1 MPNAVAM
8 ILAGGSSRSL
18 SVLTEVRAEPA
29 IPFGGKFRVIDFV
42 LSNCVN
48 SDIYNVAV
56 LTQYRP
62 RSLNDHVGTG
72 KPWDLDLG
80 SGGVHLLQPYQGG
93 PYGDWQKGTADA
105 VRRNL
110 DFLKTQD
117 EELVLV
123 LAGDHIYLMDYRP
136 LLRQHLNEKADV
148 TVAVRR
154 VSRHETHRFGI
165 VTLEGD
171 RIVRFEEKPRR
182 TSETMASM
190 GIYVFTKSLLIELLE
205 KNDFIDFGRDV
216 LPSLT
221 KHKLH
226 VAAHHYTGYWADVGT
241 AQAYWEAN
249 MSLLGENPA
258 LDLYDAEWVVHT
270 RSEDRAPVKLGPRA
284 QVDGTLLSNGCRV
297 EGVVERSVLSP
308 GVYVA
313 EGAVVRDSI
322 IFNDAV
328 IEAGA
333 VVDRAILDKRVLVGS
348 QALVGTGEEN
358 TANQEMPEMLNTGL
372 TLIGKDSRIP
382 ANAVLGRNVV
392 VHANTDER
400 VLGKKKCKVPSGACL
415 GNKEV

>member
-1 MPNAVAM
+1 MATALAM

-48 SDIYNVAV
+48 SDIFNVAV

-110 DFLKTQD
+110 DFLKTQKED
-117 EELVLV
+117 LVLV
-123 LAGDHIYLMDYRP
+123 LAGDHVYLMDYRP
-136 LLRQHLNEKADV
+136 MMRQHARNQADV

-165 VTLEGD
+165 VTLDDD
-171 RIVRFEEKPRR
+171 RIVRFDEKPRR
-182 TSETMASM
+182 TPETVASM
-190 GIYVFTKSLLIELLE
+190 GVYCFRKDLLIDILE

-216 LPSLT
+216 MPHLIER
-221 KHKLH
+221 KLH
-226 VAAHHYTGYWADVGT
+226 VGAYSYSGYWADIGT
-241 AQAYWEAN
+241 VQAYWEAN

-258 LDLYDAEWVVHT
+258 LDLYDSEWVVHT
-270 RSEDRAPVKLGPRA
+270 RSEDRAPVRVGPRA
-284 QVDGTLLSNGCRV
+284 QIDGNLLSNGCRV
-297 EGVVERSVLSP
+297 DGLVERSVLSP

-313 EGAVVRDSI
+313 EGAAVRDSI
-322 IFNDAV
+322 IFHDSV

-333 VVDRAILDKRVLVGS
+333 MVDRAIVDKDVVIGTGARVGH
-348 QALVGTGEEN
+348 GEEN
-358 TANQEMPEMLNTGL
+358 TANQEMPDWLNTGL
-372 TLIGKDSRIP
+372 TLVGKFCRVPS
-382 ANAVLGRNVV
+382 NAVVGRNVV
-392 VHANTDER
+392 LHPGAEF
-400 VLGKKKCKVPSGACL
+400 GKKRLKVASGACL
-415 GNKEV
+415 GELQ

>member
-1 MPNAVAM
+1 MPNALAM

-29 IPFGGKFRVIDFV
+29 IPFGGKFRVVDFV

-48 SDIYNVAV
+48 SDIFNVAV

-110 DFLKTQD
+110 DFLKSQD
-117 EELVLV
+117 EELVLI

-136 LLRQHLNEKADV
+136 LLKQHISEGADC

-154 VSRHETHRFGI
+154 VSRHETHRFGM
-165 VTLEGD
+165 VSMEGD
-171 RIVRFEEKPRR
+171 RVVRFDEKPKR
-182 TSETMASM
+182 TSETTASM
-190 GIYVFTKSLLIELLE
+190 GIYVFTKDKLIALLE

-216 LPSLT
+216 MPALT

-226 VAAHHYTGYWADVGT
+226 VSGYYYAGYWADVGT

-270 RSEDRAPVKLGPRA
+270 RSEDRAPVKLGPNA

-297 EGVVERSVLSP
+297 DGVVERSVLSP

-322 IFNDAV
+322 VFNDV
-328 IEAGA
+328 VVEAGA
-333 VVDRAILDKRVLVGS
+333 VVDRCILDKRVRIGAGAHVG
-348 QALVGTGEEN
+348 AGEDN
-358 TANQEMPEMLNTGL
+358 TANLEMPDVLNTGL
-372 TLIGKDSRIP
+372 TLIGKDSHIP
-382 ANAVLGRNVV
+382 PNVTLGRNVV
-392 VHANTDER
+392 VHADTDEKT
-400 VLGKKKCKVPSGACL
+400 LGKKKKHPSGSCL
-415 GNKEV
+415 GNKDV

>member
-1 MPNAVAM
+1 MASALAM
-8 ILAGGSSRSL
+8 ILAGGASRNL

-29 IPFGGKFRVIDFV
+29 IPFGGKFRVVDFV

-48 SDIYNVAV
+48 SEIFNVAV

-110 DFLKTQD
+110 DFLKSQK

-136 LLRQHLNEKADV
+136 LLKQHVTEKADC

-154 VSRHETHRFGI
+154 VSRHETHRFGMI
-165 VTLEGD
+165 SMEGD
-171 RIVRFEEKPRR
+171 RVVRFAEKPRR
-182 TSETMASM
+182 TQETTASM
-190 GIYVFTKSLLIELLE
+190 GIYVFTKETLIALLE

-216 LPSLT
+216 MPAMIQ
-221 KHKLH
+221 HKLH
-226 VAAHHYTGYWADVGT
+226 VSGYQYSGYWADIGN

-270 RSEDRAPVKLGPRA
+270 RSEDRAPVKVGPKA
-284 QVDGTLLSNGCRV
+284 EVDGTLLSNGCRV
-297 EGVVERSVLSP
+297 DGVVERSVLSP
-308 GVYVA
+308 GVYIA

-322 IFNDAV
+322 LFNDV
-328 IEAGA
+328 VVEAGA
-333 VVDRAILDKRVLVGS
+333 VVDRCILDKRVRVGAS
-348 QALVGTGEEN
+348 AHIGMGEDN
-358 TANQEMPEMLNTGL
+358 AANQEMPDVLNTGL
-372 TLIGKDSRIP
+372 TLVGKDCRLP
-382 ANAVLGRNVV
+382 GGCVVGRNVV
-392 VHANTDER
+392 VHADSDEKAF
-400 VLGKKKCKVPSGACL
+400 GKKKKIPSGACL
-415 GNKEV
+415 GTKEE